1 MSCVLQVFERCIK
14 EELRGKTRVLVTN
27 QLHFLPQVDTILLVS
42 EGMVKEEGTFQ
53 ELSESGLLFRK
64 LMEKVGGMDGSGT
77 TTHTSSK
84 PYHSH
89 HDSINDPTTITHTS
103 SKKNHKSLLI
113 KQEDRQTGIVSWKV
127 LAR

>member
-1 MSCVLQVFERCIK
+1 MFERCIK

-64 LMEKVGGMDGSGT
+64 LMEKVGGMDGT
-77 TTHTSSK
+77 TECTTNTSSK
-84 PYHSH
+84 PYYSH